1 MNARELSHAEAES
14 LRTTR
19 LGREVKS
26 THPALPIMHRLCSY
40 GLVEVTA
47 FKAAPRFPMP
57 STTTFTLTVQGRSA
71 LAELDHEEALAR
83 MTDAARGGCPGCDEQ
98 RETGRRPPYGSHN
111 RRCPFSE

>member
-1 MNARELSHAEAES
+1 VNVRELTQVEAHALLA
-14 LRTTR
+14 TR

-26 THPALPIMHRLCSY
+26 THPAVPIMHRLCSY

-83 MTDAARGGCPGCDEQ
+83 MTDAARGGW
-98 RETGRRPPYGSHN
+98 
-111 RRCPFSE
+111 